1 MDNVIKLVSSKV
13 LSRYLLIGITTV
25 ALDYILLFY
34 TATLLQ
40 LNVPIAIL
48 ISYSMATIF
57 NYFMHRK
64 YTFSSTST
72 ITVQMLKYAIIA
84 VSMAYLTLYV
94 VTGLMDFGANLYLGK
109 ATAILLVF
117 SMTFFLSKYFIYR
130 K

>member
-13 LSRYLLIGITTV
+13 LSRYLLIGVTTV
-25 ALDYILLFY
+25 ALDYILLFF

-40 LNVPIAIL
+40 LNIPPAIL

-64 YTFSSTST
+64 YTFSSTSN
-72 ITVQMLKYAIIA
+72 ITAQMLKYAIIA

-94 VTGLMDFGANLYLGK
+94 VTSLIDLGVNLYLGK
-109 ATAILLVF
+109 AIAILLVF